1 MHLVSEAE
9 TLMGKRLVMDAVSVV
24 IERVGQ
30 KVGVLP
36 RLRSKRIL
44 MDLLTD
50 FAVSAHSG
58 RSDSHPV

>member
-1 MHLVSEAE
+1 
-9 TLMGKRLVMDAVSVV
+9 MGKRLVMDAVSVV

>member
-30 KVGVLP
+30 KVEVVSHLVFGPMLMN
-36 RLRSKRIL
+36 RSS
-44 MDLLTD
+44 DS
-50 FAVSAHSG
+50 AVPTHLG
-58 RSDSHPV
+58 RSNSGPM